1 MGLDSNEKCMSLN
14 VPDNLK
20 YAKSH
25 EWLKVDGETGLVGI
39 TDHAQN
45 ELTDVVFAEL
55 PEVGRVLSAGEAC
68 AVVESV
74 KTAGDVY
81 SPVSGE
87 VIEVNEALVDN
98 PALINES
105 PFENGWF
112 FKVRLSK
119 ADEVDAL
126 LSAEDYKSLISA

>member
-1 MGLDSNEKCMSLN
+1 MSLN

-25 EWLKVDGETGLVGI
+25 EWLKVDGETGVVGI

-68 AVVESV
+68 AVV
-74 KTAGDVY
+74 
-81 SPVSGE
+81 
-87 VIEVNEALVDN
+87 
-98 PALINES
+98 
-105 PFENGWF
+105 
-112 FKVRLSK
+112 
-119 ADEVDAL
+119 
-126 LSAEDYKSLISA
+126 

>member
-25 EWLKVDGETGLVGI
+25 EWLKVDGETGVVGI

-119 ADEVDAL
+119 VDEVNAL
-126 LSAEDYKSLISA
+126 LSAEDYKSVISA

>member
-1 MGLDSNEKCMSLN
+1 MSLN

-25 EWLKVDGETGLVGI
+25 EWLKVDGETGVVGI

-119 ADEVDAL
+119 AGEVDAL

>member
-1 MGLDSNEKCMSLN
+1 MGLDSNGKCMSLN

-25 EWLKVDGETGLVGI
+25 EWLKVDGETGVVGI

-87 VIEVNEALVDN
+87 VIEVNEKLADN

-119 ADEVDAL
+119 TDEVDAL

>member
-1 MGLDSNEKCMSLN
+1 MGLDSNEKSMSLN

-25 EWLKVDGETGLVGI
+25 EWLKVDGETGVIGI

-68 AVVESV
+68 AVVEV
-74 KTAGDVY
+74 KVWAWAGAQAARQGV
-81 SPVSGE
+81 V
-87 VIEVNEALVDN
+87 
-98 PALINES
+98 
-105 PFENGWF
+105 F
-112 FKVRLSK
+112 
-119 ADEVDAL
+119 
-126 LSAEDYKSLISA
+126 

>member
-1 MGLDSNEKCMSLN
+1 MSSN
-14 VPDNLK
+14 VPENLK

-25 EWLKVDGETGLVGI
+25 EWLRVEGDTAVVGI

-55 PEVGRVLSAGEAC
+55 PDVGREVAAGEAC

-87 VIEVNEALVDN
+87 IIEINEALADN

-105 PFENGWF
+105 PFEDGWF
-112 FKVRLSK
+112 FKIKLSK
-119 ADEVDAL
+119 PEEADSL
-126 LSAEDYKSLISA
+126 MGAEDYKSLISA